1 MGTEKKKIE
10 DMEYNK
16 HIPYG
21 TVPLW
26 NDDDIIMED
35 VEELVNKN
43 GTIKTEEVW
52 KQKQKQII
60 V

>member
-1 MGTEKKKIE
+1 MVEKKKIE
-10 DMEYNK
+10 YMEYNK

-26 NDDDIIMED
+26 DDDDIILED
-35 VEELVNKN
+35 VEELINKN
-43 GTIKTEEVW
+43 GTIKTEEIW
-52 KQKQKQII
+52 KQKRLNI